1 MKSAYKISYVSPHS
15 LASLPKSTPVLLAF
29 SGGADSS
36 ALFDLLLK
44 DSRSTGYCLYAAHFN
59 HNIRG
64 DEAERDAEF
73 CRSMCKAAGVPFFLG
88 SADVPELAKKHGNS
102 IEQEAREQ
110 RYAFFEKVMRE
121 NDVPVLVTAHHA
133 EDQIETVLL
142 HVLRGSGIN
151 GLSGIKEHRL
161 FADDLHIVRPILRAE
176 KSEIL
181 SYCDE
186 NSISF
191 VTDSTNSDTAYA
203 RNYIRSELTPKMR
216 ELQPNLSAVFA
227 RLSSSASEAD
237 DFITAEA
244 KRFIEDECG
253 EHIPLSKFNSLH
265 SALKS
270 KILSLTFEGT
280 FDATLERVHID
291 SIIELAHNGEPHSAI
306 SLPQKTVAKIEN
318 GAIIFALDEET
329 KANFS
334 FNVPFCE
341 GETQIC
347 NGVTIKIEKNPIG
360 NKTASHPSIDVS
372 CELISSNAHFRPRCE
387 GDVIFAG
394 KMNKKIKK
402 LMSEKK
408 VSLQERN
415 KLPLLVSNNEILWI
429 PSVAVCDRIKA
440 DKIKSG
446 TDFFR
451 IIVIIENN

>member
-1 MKSAYKISYVSPHS
+1 MKSAYKIPYVSPHS
-15 LASLPKSTPVLLAF
+15 LASLPKSTPVLLAL

-36 ALFDLLLK
+36 VLFDLLLK
-44 DSRSTGYCLYAAHFN
+44 DAEATGYSLHAAHFN

-73 CRSMCKAAGVPFFLG
+73 CRSICKTAGVPFFLG

-110 RYAFFEKVMRE
+110 RYAFFEKIMRE
-121 NDVPVLVTAHHA
+121 NGIPILVTAHHA

-161 FADDLHIVRPILRAE
+161 FAEDLHIVRPILHTE
-176 KSEIL
+176 KSAIL
-181 SYCDE
+181 SYCVE
-186 NSISF
+186 NSIAF
-191 VTDSTNSDTAYA
+191 VTDSTNADTAYA

-227 RLSSSASEAD
+227 RLSSSAAEAD

-244 KRFIEDECG
+244 KKFIENECG
-253 EHIPLSKFNSLH
+253 EQIPLSKFNLLH
-265 SALKS
+265 PALKS
-270 KILSLTFEGT
+270 KVLSLSFEGA

-291 SIIELAHNGEPHSAI
+291 SIIELAHHGEPHSAI

-318 GAIIFALDEET
+318 GNIIFTLDEDTE
-329 KANFS
+329 ANFC

-341 GETQIC
+341 GETQAC
-347 NGVTIKIEKNPIG
+347 NGVTIRIEKNPTE
-360 NKTASHPSIDVS
+360 NKAESHPSIDVR
-372 CELISSNAHFRPRCE
+372 CELVASDAHFRPRCE

-408 VSLQERN
+408 ISLKARN

-451 IIVIIENN
+451 ITVIIENN